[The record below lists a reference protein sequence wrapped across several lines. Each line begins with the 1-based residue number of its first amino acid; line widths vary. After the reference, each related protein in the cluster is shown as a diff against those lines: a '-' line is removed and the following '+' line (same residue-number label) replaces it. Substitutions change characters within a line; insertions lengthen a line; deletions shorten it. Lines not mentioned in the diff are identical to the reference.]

1 MKYHNHMVWS
11 LEHQDSGLGRMEVQ
25 SILGYKEIRQILL
38 EHIEKIVR
46 EEKTRIL

>member
-25 SILGYKEIRQILL
+25 SILKNKGIRQTLR
-38 EHIEKIVR
+38 EHN
-46 EEKTRIL
+46 